1 MLQLQSLFGVFAL
14 LAIAWAFGENRRAV
28 SLRQAAIG
36 LFVTLLTAVALI
48 KLPFVAHGFGVIN
61 DAVGAISSASRA
73 GTAFVFGYLGGGALP
88 FDLKAPGADFI
99 LAFQALPVVLVMSVL
114 TTLLFYWRVLPPVVR
129 GMAWLLERTLGV
141 GGAVGLSTAANIFL
155 GMVEAPLF
163 IRPYLA
169 QLTRSELFL
178 VMTGGMAGIAGT
190 VLVLYAT
197 LLAPLIPDAAAHFVI
212 ASVLGAPAAIL
223 VSLIM
228 VPETSDIRTG
238 GALEDPDMHASST
251 MDAIVKGTVA
261 GLELLLNIVAM
272 LIVLVALVYL
282 ANAIL
287 GLLPDF
293 GGARDF
299 AAANARLRHGAGV
312 LADGPALAA
321 GDHRGQPDGHQNRAE
336 RADRLCRSVQAR
348 RRCARFAL
356 TADHAVCDVRLRQ
369 FRQPR
374 HHDRRPRHHGA
385 AAPRRDQFARLE
397 IDRVGHAD
405 DLPDGRDRRGA
416 DLSRHSEARTSAN
429 PESRHVRVR
438 RSASPRND
446 GFQPQQRRQPGNHIH
461 RPLRGEMRVIPRQG
475 NAAVDRERALP
486 HRADRIDHRDV
497 GKPLMCRQ
505 CRVHRQVER
514 KDIRQHQII

>member
-1 MLQLQSLFGVFAL
+1 MPQLQSAFGVIAL
-14 LAIAWAFGENRRAV
+14 LAIAWAFGENRGAV

-36 LFVTLLTAVALI
+36 LAVTVLTAVALI

-73 GTAFVFGYLGGGALP
+73 GTSFVFGYLGGGTLP

-129 GMAWLLERTLGV
+129 GMAWILERTLGV

-228 VPETSDIRTG
+228 VPETSDKRTG
-238 GALEDPDMHASST
+238 GSLADPRVTGDPDMHASST

-282 ANAIL
+282 VNAIL
-287 GLLPDF
+287 GLLPDA
-293 GGARDF
+293 GGARISLQRVLGYMMAPVCWLMGLPWPQAITAGSLMGTKTVLNELIAYVDLSKLGSEALDPRSRLIMLYAMCGF
-299 AAANARLRHGAGV
+299 ANFGSLGIMIGGLGTMAPERRHEINSLGLKSIVSGTLTTCLMGAIVGV
-312 LADGPALAA
+312 L
-321 GDHRGQPDGHQNRAE
+321 
-336 RADRLCRSVQAR
+336 
-348 RRCARFAL
+348 
-356 TADHAVCDVRLRQ
+356 T
-369 FRQPR
+369 
-374 HHDRRPRHHGA
+374 
-385 AAPRRDQFARLE
+385 
-397 IDRVGHAD
+397 
-405 DLPDGRDRRGA
+405 
-416 DLSRHSEARTSAN
+416 
-429 PESRHVRVR
+429 
-438 RSASPRND
+438 
-446 GFQPQQRRQPGNHIH
+446 
-461 RPLRGEMRVIPRQG
+461 
-475 NAAVDRERALP
+475 
-486 HRADRIDHRDV
+486 
-497 GKPLMCRQ
+497 
-505 CRVHRQVER
+505 
-514 KDIRQHQII
+514 